1 MTSKQSWALLTA
13 SIGASMCFIFIFTL
27 DKNNKDTKI
36 DIKLIEMET
45 ASLKDFSVQ
54 GEIPV
59 KMYEAYLRASTRE

>member
-1 MTSKQSWALLTA
+1 MLTA
-13 SIGASMCFIFIFTL
+13 CIGASMCFIFIFTL

-54 GEIPV
+54 GEIPN
-59 KMYEAYLRASTRE
+59 KMYEAYRRASTREQPHKNV